1 MRTLTPQDEFRLLF
15 ELGGQN
21 TKVDEYGFREIIDM
35 ESPQEWKSAR
45 NILAAVLMMDAGL
58 RVGEVV
64 GLWVTDVYF
73 QNKPVS
79 TLTVRA
85 AIAKGRRIRHIP
97 VTQRL
102 KAALTRFNQRPYLLP
117 DLPDIQRVICDKP
130 QGHGLTTRTLERIIT
145 AAGEAAL
152 GHPVNPHMLR
162 HTYATKL
169 LRVTDIRTVQELLGH
184 KHIGSTMIYTHVNDE
199 DKRKAVVNMED
210 KFSVAPGYI
219 PGSDFSGNV
228 HKQGRTV

>member
-1 MRTLTPQDEFRLLF
+1 MRTLTPQDEYRLLH
-15 ELGGQN
+15 ELSGRN
-21 TKVDEYGFREIIDM
+21 IFPDEYGIEQHPALNI
-35 ESPQEWKSAR
+35 PQEWKAIR
-45 NILAAVLMMDAGL
+45 NVLAAVLMMDAGL

-73 QNKPVS
+73 QNKPVT
-79 TLTVRA
+79 TLTIRA

-102 KAALTRFNQRPYLLP
+102 KAALIRFNPEPYLLP
-117 DLPDIQRVICDKP
+117 DLPDIQRLICDKP

-145 AAGEAAL
+145 GAGIDAL
-152 GHPVNPHMLR
+152 GRPVNPHMLR

-184 KHIGSTMIYTHVNDE
+184 KNLSSTQIYTHVNDE
-199 DKRKAVVNMED
+199 DKRRAVYNMED
-210 KFSVAPGYI
+210 KFGSFGNGTGSRDLPGKV
-219 PGSDFSGNV
+219 N
-228 HKQGRTV
+228 KQW

>member
-1 MRTLTPQDEFRLLF
+1 LRTLTPQDEFRLLF
-15 ELGGQN
+15 ELGGKN
-21 TKVDEYGFREIIDM
+21 THVDEHGFRKIIDM
-35 ESPQEWKSAR
+35 EAPQEWKSAR
-45 NILAAVLMMDAGL
+45 NTIAAVLMMDAGL

-102 KAALTRFNQRPYLLP
+102 NAALARFNQRPYLLP
-117 DLPDIQRVICDKP
+117 DLPDIQRLIANKP

-145 AAGEAAL
+145 AAGVAAL

-184 KHIGSTMIYTHVNDE
+184 KHIGSTQIYTHVNDE
-199 DKRKAVVNMED
+199 DKRRAIYNMEN
-210 KFSVAPGYI
+210 KFGSFGIAAGRPDLPGQ
-219 PGSDFSGNV
+219 V
-228 HKQGRTV
+228 HKQR

>member
-1 MRTLTPQDEFRLLF
+1 MRTLTPQDEFRLLRH
-15 ELGGQN
+15 LCGP
-21 TKVDEYGFREIIDM
+21 TPMLDEWGMRQIIDM
-35 ESPQEWKSAR
+35 ESPKKWKATR
-45 NILAAVLMMDAGL
+45 NTIAAVLMLDAGL

-85 AIAKGRRIRHIP
+85 AIAKGRKERHVP

-102 KAALTRFNQRPYLLP
+102 KAALTRFNQEPYLLP
-117 DLPDIQRVICDKP
+117 DLPDIQRVISNKP

-145 AAGEAAL
+145 AAGEKAL

-184 KHIGSTMIYTHVNDE
+184 KHIGSTMIYTHVNDD
-199 DKRKAVVNMED
+199 DKRRAVLNMED
-210 KFSVAPGYI
+210 KFGSFGSPPCSPDLPGQ
-219 PGSDFSGNV
+219 V
-228 HKQGRTV
+228 HKQG

>member
-1 MRTLTPQDEFRLLF
+1 MRTLTPQDEWRLLRQLDNRAGTTSEF
-15 ELGGQN
+15 
-21 TKVDEYGFREIIDM
+21 GFIKSESIIT
-35 ESPQEWKSAR
+35 PQDWKATR
-45 NILAAVLMMDAGL
+45 NVLAAVLMMDAGL
-58 RVGEVV
+58 RVGEVT

-85 AIAKGRRIRHIP
+85 AIAKGQRLRFIP

-102 KAALTRFNQRPYLLP
+102 QAALTRFNKEPYLLP
-117 DLPDIQRVICDKP
+117 DLPDIQRVICNAP
-130 QGHGLTTRTLERIIT
+130 QGHGLTTRTIERIIT

-152 GHPVNPHMLR
+152 GRPVHPHMLR

-184 KHIGSTMIYTHVNDE
+184 KNLSSTQIYTHVNDE
-199 DKRKAVVNMED
+199 DKRQAIEKMET
-210 KFSVAPGYI
+210 KFSPRDITGSTGDLPGQ
-219 PGSDFSGNV
+219 V
-228 HKQGRTV
+228 HKHG